1 MTDDE
6 QGAWND
12 ETRREFE
19 QRYQAA
25 IERRLAEY
33 AAALGA
39 LIEQINTLDEFIES
53 LGDS

>member
-1 MTDDE
+1 MTSDDE
-6 QGAWND
+6 SAWND

-19 QRYQAA
+19 QRYEAA

-33 AAALGA
+33 AAALGV
-39 LIEQINTLDEFIES
+39 LLEQINAIDEFIES

>member
-1 MTDDE
+1 MSSDDQNE
-6 QGAWND
+6 WND

-19 QRYQAA
+19 QHYEAA

-33 AAALGA
+33 DAALST
-39 LIEQINTLDEFIES
+39 LIEQIAALDEFIES